1 LAASLRPALLK
12 KRSEVDFA
20 AASVIRRK
28 TRTCRESD
36 PLPRRAV
43 APFDLAA
50 PTGEDRKIV
59 AATAIGLSVA
69 GGTSLLTGPTPVA
82 CFPMEPVMKRI
93 GQVAVLTL
101 GLGLVAGCGPTNV
114 DPGVKR
120 IQVALFVGKL
130 DVANAKERKQGIE
143 EVLKGT
149 GVEIAETFTDQEDR
163 SKCQEYVRNALD
175 KYGDDLKC
183 LVGLWS
189 YNAPQ
194 ILQVV
199 KEKNLVGKIQIVA
212 FDEEIPTLDAV
223 EDGTIFSTVVQQP
236 YQFGYQSIEVLSHLA
251 TGTKVDIPKDGLMFV
266 PVKVIEK
273 GGVREFRE
281 NVQKMYKEAAAPQHE
296 GKTKLAFVTNGSS
309 DFWKLAKAGVRKAEK
324 DFDAQVEFHEPS
336 QGTPARQQ
344 AIIESVLGIE
354 GMSGIAISVLDPVGA
369 ISIIDK
375 AAEKMPVVT
384 QDSDAPDS
392 KRRAYI
398 GTDNVEAGRVA
409 GREILKA
416 LRAAGLLTVER

>member
-1 LAASLRPALLK
+1 MR
-12 KRSEVDFA
+12 
-20 AASVIRRK
+20 
-28 TRTCRESD
+28 
-36 PLPRRAV
+36 
-43 APFDLAA
+43 
-50 PTGEDRKIV
+50 
-59 AATAIGLSVA
+59 
-69 GGTSLLTGPTPVA
+69 
-82 CFPMEPVMKRI
+82 RI
-93 GQVAVLTL
+93 GSLAVVVV
-101 GLGLVAGCGPTNV
+101 GLGLLAGCGP
-114 DPGVKR
+114 GAEQGSGK
-120 IQVALFVGKL
+120 IKIALFVGKL

-143 EVLKGT
+143 EVLKGQ

-163 SKCQEYVRNALD
+163 SKCQEYVRTALD
-175 KYGDDLKC
+175 KYGSDLKC

-199 KEKNLVGKIQIVA
+199 KEKDLVGKIQIVA
-212 FDEEIPTLDAV
+212 FDEEIPTLDGV
-223 EDGTIFSTVVQQP
+223 EEGAIFSTVVQQP
-236 YQFGYQSIEVLSHLA
+236 YQFGYQSIEVLAKLA
-251 TGTKVDIPKDGLMFV
+251 QGTDAKIPKDGLMYV
-266 PVKVIEK
+266 PVKVIDK
-273 GGVREFRE
+273 AGVKEFRD
-281 NVQKMYKEAAAPQHE
+281 NVQKLYKEAAAPQHE

-324 DFDAQVEFHEPS
+324 EFDVQVEFHEPS

-392 KRRAYI
+392 KRKAYI

-416 LRAAGLLTVER
+416 LKAAGVLPGEKATSETTSGY

>member
-1 LAASLRPALLK
+1 MTSVGRLA
-12 KRSEVDFA
+12 VM
-20 AASVIRRK
+20 
-28 TRTCRESD
+28 T
-36 PLPRRAV
+36 
-43 APFDLAA
+43 
-50 PTGEDRKIV
+50 
-59 AATAIGLSVA
+59 LS
-69 GGTSLLTGPTPVA
+69 
-82 CFPMEPVMKRI
+82 
-93 GQVAVLTL
+93 L
-101 GLGLVAGCGPTNV
+101 GLLAGCGPGSS
-114 DPGVKR
+114 DSGGK
-120 IQVALFVGKL
+120 IKIALFVGKL

-149 GVEIAETFTDQEDR
+149 GVEIAETFTDQTDH
-163 SKCQEYVRNALD
+163 SKCQDHVRTALD

-194 ILQVV
+194 IVQVV

-223 EDGTIFSTVVQQP
+223 EEGIIFSTVVQQP
-236 YQFGYQSIEVLSHLA
+236 YQFGYQSIEVLAKLA
-251 TGTKVDIPKDGLMFV
+251 QGSNVEIPKDGLMYW
-266 PVKVIEK
+266 PVKIIDK
-273 GGVREFRE
+273 THAKEFRDSIH
-281 NVQKMYKEAAAPQHE
+281 QMHKEAAAPAHR

-309 DFWKLAKAGVRKAEK
+309 DFWKLAEAGIRKAEK
-324 DFDAQVEFHEPS
+324 EFDAEVDFQVPGQAS
-336 QGTPARQQ
+336 PAQQ
-344 AIIESVLGIE
+344 QQMIESLMAKDIQ
-354 GMSGIAISVLDPVGA
+354 GMAISVLDPVGA

-392 KRRAYI
+392 QRKAYI

-416 LRAAGLLTVER
+416 LQAAGVLTLNE